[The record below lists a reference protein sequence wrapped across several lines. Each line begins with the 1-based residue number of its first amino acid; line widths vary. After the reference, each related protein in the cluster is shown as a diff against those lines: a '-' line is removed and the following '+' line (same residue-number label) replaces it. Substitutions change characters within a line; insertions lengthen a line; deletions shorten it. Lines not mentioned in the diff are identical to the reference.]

1 MKRVLTLAVSLVLA
15 MQNLLYAQQ
24 TSKQLFSAETITVE
38 RFNGQTVY
46 PDTKETVEW
55 VVRTSKG
62 SASTYPKIVMANAWP
77 EDKYGVSP
85 ENAEELKA
93 FSINASFMHRGYNWV
108 EISPGRNV
116 NGKLEIVPLELT
128 PEVKGISVWVWGSN
142 YNFDLDVVVVDRE
155 GIEHRLRMGKLNFM
169 GWRNMSVLIP
179 KSVAPKSIYPFG
191 KNLTLYPFGQNLKLR
206 SFIIT
211 TNPRESAENFYVYF
225 SDVTT
230 SSVVRRYFDFD
241 GSDLVDPKKVAE
253 VWSNATTAPGNEAN
267 ANVEPTTPVT
277 PAQVAQG
284 QAATPP
290 IVGSDNPAYQKL
302 QEVSVNKFED
312 PAGWTPHMSGDF
324 GYIVGRKLEG
334 GPQNKQP
341 IANEEVS
348 PGESSDNSVLGVK
361 VSFIRRGLTPI
372 NVTAFHPIP
381 IDGLVKVISV
391 WVAGRNVPHKLSIL
405 VRDQN
410 NKLHKLFVGTLNF
423 SGWKQMSVAIPSKV
437 EQRGSRPTKVGLSV
451 VGFEIDTDLDDSR
464 GTYYVYFDDMRAWID
479 FAAFEVAG
487 SDDPVDAW

>member
-46 PDTKETVEW
+46 PDTQEAVEW

-62 SASTYPKIVMANAWP
+62 SAASYPKIVMANAWP

-93 FSINASFMHRGYNWV
+93 FSINASFMHRGYNWI
-108 EISPGRNV
+108 EIGPGRNV
-116 NGKLEIVPLELT
+116 DGKLEMVPLQLT
-128 PEVKGISVWVWGSN
+128 PEVRGISIWVWGSN
-142 YNFDLDVVVVDRE
+142 YDFDLDVVVVDKE

-169 GWRNMSVLIP
+169 GWRNMTVLIP
-179 KSVAPKSIYPFG
+179 RRIAQQSIYPFRE
-191 KNLTLYPFGQNLKLR
+191 NLKLR
-206 SFIIT
+206 SFIVT
-211 TNPRESAENFYVYF
+211 TNPHESAENFYIYF
-225 SDVTT
+225 SDITT
-230 SSVVRRYFDFD
+230 ASVVHRYFDFD
-241 GSDLVDPKKVAE
+241 GSDLIDPKKVAE
-253 VWSNATTAPGNEAN
+253 VWSSAATAPGNEDTQENTEA
-267 ANVEPTTPVT
+267 TTPVT
-277 PAQVAQG
+277 PTQVAQG
-284 QAATPP
+284 QSATPP
-290 IVGSDNPAYQKL
+290 IVGSDNPAFQKL
-302 QEVSVNKFED
+302 QEISVSKFED
-312 PAGWTPHMSGDF
+312 PAGWTPHMSTDF

-348 PGESSDNSVLGVK
+348 PGESTDDSVLGVK

-372 NVTAFHPIP
+372 NVTAFRPIP

-410 NKLHKLFVGTLNF
+410 NKLHKLFIGALNF
-423 SGWKQMSVAIPSKV
+423 SGWKQMSVAIPSTV

-451 VGFEIDTDLDDSR
+451 VGFQIDTNLDDSR
-464 GTYYVYFDDMRAWID
+464 GTYYIYFDDMRAWID